1 MGSKRG
7 KMLRIA
13 VCDDAVFYR
22 EALAEC
28 IGAWAGL
35 HGVRV
40 QVEKYGSGEEVLL
53 GIEQAGDFA
62 VVFMDIEL
70 GGIDGIE
77 TAVRIKELSGPVSF
91 VFVTGHEKYFCQ
103 MFSVYPIQYVPK
115 PIARQKVFDVL
126 DKIVED
132 QRIFFEN
139 FPVKYNRKTVN
150 IPLGEVFYFE
160 SERRRIKSFLE
171 RDRQYVFYQ
180 SMDMLEEELAFSNH
194 NFVRTH
200 QSYLVNARQIEQFN
214 PKRLKM
220 HNGAD
225 VPISRGRREAVERVC
240 KELLMNK
247 KLHAGTLFVT

>member
-1 MGSKRG
+1 
-7 KMLRIA
+7 MLRIA
-13 VCDDAVFYR
+13 VCDDAAFCR

-28 IGAWAGL
+28 IRAWAGL

-40 QVEKYGSGEEVLL
+40 QIEKYRSGEEVLL
-53 GIEQAGDFA
+53 GIEQTGDFA

-70 GGIDGIE
+70 GGIDGIDA
-77 TAVRIKELSGPVSF
+77 AVRIKELCGPVHF
-91 VFVTGHEKYFCQ
+91 VFVTGHEEYFCE
-103 MFSVYPIQYVPK
+103 MFSVHPILYVPK
-115 PIARQKVFDVL
+115 PIARLKVFDVL

-132 QRIFFEN
+132 QRIFFES

-160 SERRRIKSFLE
+160 SEKRRIKSFLE
-171 RDRQYVFYQ
+171 RGRQYVFYQ
-180 SMDMLEEELAFSNH
+180 SMNMLEEELSLCNH

-214 PKRLKM
+214 SKRLRM

-225 VPISRGRREAVERVC
+225 VPVSRGRREAVERVC
-240 KELLMNK
+240 KELFMSK
-247 KLHAGTLFVT
+247 KLHAGELFVT